1 MPSHLHEVLVSM
13 FRDRPTLAADV
24 LAGPLGVAVPAFT
37 QAQASSG
44 DLTDAVPTEYRADV
58 VITLSANGADDNA
71 GGDPVLAV
79 VVEAQLRV
87 DPRKRRSWPAYV
99 ATLHARLGCPV
110 ALLVVCPSA
119 AVAARCGEPIV
130 FGEPPGVVT
139 PLVLGPGQVPVV
151 TDPVRARR
159 NPELAVLSALAH
171 GGGPD
176 QRSVV
181 EAVWAALEIVDHDHA
196 TLYAD
201 VLLTV
206 LPAAARDYLE
216 AHMATTT
223 GHRYH
228 SDFARRY
235 FDQGEAKG
243 EAKGEARA
251 VLAFLDARGIEV
263 PDELRE
269 RIVGCTDL
277 EQLDTWVR
285 RAATAS
291 TAQDLFA

>member
-1 MPSHLHEVLVSM
+1 MPSHLHEVLVAM

-24 LAGPLGVAVPAFT
+24 LAGQLGVAVPAFT

-44 DLTDAVPTEYRADV
+44 DLTDAAPTEYRADV
-58 VITLSANGADDNA
+58 VITLTANGAGD
-71 GGDPVLAV
+71 DPVLAV

-110 ALLVVCPSA
+110 VLLVVCSSA

-139 PLVLGPGQVPVV
+139 PLVLGPGQIPVV

-171 GGGPD
+171 GGGRD
-176 QRSVV
+176 QRRVV

-216 AHMATTT
+216 ACMATTT
-223 GHRYH
+223 GHRYY

-251 VLAFLDARGIEV
+251 VLAVLDARGIEV

>member
-1 MPSHLHEVLVSM
+1 
-13 FRDRPTLAADV
+13 
-24 LAGPLGVAVPAFT
+24 
-37 QAQASSG
+37 
-44 DLTDAVPTEYRADV
+44 V
-58 VITLSANGADDNA
+58 VITLTANGADNDNS
-71 GGDPVLAV
+71 GDPVLAV

-87 DPRKRRSWPAYV
+87 DARKRRSWPAYV

-110 ALLVVCPSA
+110 VLLVVCSSA

-139 PLVLGPGQVPVV
+139 PLVLGPSQIPVV

-171 GGGPD
+171 GGGHD
-176 QRSVV
+176 QRRVV

-216 AHMATTT
+216 ECMATTT
-223 GHRYH
+223 GHRYY

-235 FDQGEAKG
+235 FDQGEAQ
-243 EAKGEARA
+243 GEARA
-251 VLAFLDARGIEV
+251 VLAVLDARGIEV

-285 RAATAS
+285 RAATAR